1 MYMYIGWENALR
13 PELNQV
19 INQKWD
25 HKIRSSLMKRAG
37 IRHRALPSPT
47 LGKWK
52 PGGLQR
58 VFVSILNRVG
68 FYRAILLTTPL
79 VIRAHLNSF
88 PAGCFLLCWRPR
100 VGPWV
105 GHKEERDACSDMK
118 DLRTKAWKGTGGSDI
133 WELIQAQPCG
143 SVNTCIR
150 LRSWGFGLDTFSQI
164 QPLSQDLLM
173 IQTQLLRF
181 CRWVIWRRNKS
192 KYGKHSCLFNVY
204 NKKHS
209 TFENLV
215 SWLFPG

>member
-1 MYMYIGWENALR
+1 MYMYIEWENALR

-25 HKIRSSLMKRAG
+25 HKIRNNLMKRAG
-37 IRHRALPSPT
+37 IRHIALPSPT

-88 PAGCFLLCWRPR
+88 PAVCFLLCWRPR

-105 GHKEERDACSDMK
+105 GHEKERDACSDMK

-133 WELIQAQPCG
+133 WEVIQAQPCG
-143 SVNTCIR
+143 SANTCIR
-150 LRSWGFGLDTFSQI
+150 LRSWGFGLDKFSQI
-164 QPLSQDLLM
+164 RPLSQDLLM

-192 KYGKHSCLFNVY
+192 KYGKRSCLFSVY

>member
-19 INQKWD
+19 INQTWD
-25 HKIRSSLMKRAG
+25 HKIRNNLMKRAG
-37 IRHRALPSPT
+37 IRHIALPSPT

-88 PAGCFLLCWRPR
+88 PAVCFLLCWRPR

-105 GHKEERDACSDMK
+105 GHEKERDACSDMK

-133 WELIQAQPCG
+133 WEVIQAQPCG
-143 SVNTCIR
+143 SANTCIR
-150 LRSWGFGLDTFSQI
+150 LRSWGFGLDKFSQI
-164 QPLSQDLLM
+164 RPLSQDLLM

-192 KYGKHSCLFNVY
+192 KYGKRSCLFSVY